1 MRRHVVVT
9 ATALA
14 MLSMPAG
21 ASAGT
26 VDLVDSRWADN
37 ATKQLQ
43 FAAAPVRPTA

>member
-1 MRRHVVVT
+1 MRRHLVT
-9 ATALA
+9 AIALA
-14 MLSMPAG
+14 MLSVPAS

-26 VDLVDSRWADN
+26 VDLVDSRWADI